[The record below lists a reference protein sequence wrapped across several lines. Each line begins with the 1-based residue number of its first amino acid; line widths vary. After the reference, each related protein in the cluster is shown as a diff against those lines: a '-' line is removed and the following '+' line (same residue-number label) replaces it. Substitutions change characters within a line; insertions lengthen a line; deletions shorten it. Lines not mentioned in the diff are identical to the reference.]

1 MKILYDTE
9 TQTLKGYNRSD
20 DEPVYGWLDPRYLVL
35 ELIEQEKPDHNPA
48 THYLRRTEAIDLDT
62 LQVIRGWELVA
73 HEPLPVIVTMT
84 SLRLALIDAG
94 LYQTITSA
102 INGIED
108 ATEKLK
114 AQTWWSTAQTVRRM
128 HPLVAGIAALAGK
141 TDAQVDAIFAAAQA
155 LDNPTP

>member
-1 MKILYDTE
+1 MKILYDT
-9 TQTLKGYNRSD
+9 QTAQLVSYNRSD
-20 DEPVYGWLDPRYLVL
+20 DQPPVGLEPHYLVL
-35 ELIEQEKPDHNPA
+35 DLVQAEQPDHNPA

-62 LQVIRGWELVA
+62 LQVMRGWELVA
-73 HEPLPVIVTMT
+73 HEPMPVVVTMT

-114 AQTWWSTAQTVRRM
+114 AQTWWSTAQTVRRV
-128 HPLVAGIAALAGK
+128 HPLVAGIAALAGR
-141 TDAQVDAIFAAAQA
+141 TDAQVDAIFAVAQA

>member
-9 TQTLKGYNRSD
+9 TQSLKPYPRVDN
-20 DEPVYGWLDPRYLVL
+20 EPVVGLDPRYLVL
-35 ELIEQEKPDHNPA
+35 ELSEQEKPDHDPA
-48 THYLRRTEAIDLDT
+48 THYLRRTETIDIDN
-62 LQVIRGWELVA
+62 LQVTRGWEIVA
-73 HEPLPVIVTMT
+73 HEPMPVVVSMT
-84 SLRLALIDAG
+84 ALRLTLIDAG

-114 AQTWWSTAQTVRRM
+114 AQTWWATAQTVRRV
-128 HPLVAGIAALAGK
+128 HPLVAGIAALAGR

>member
-9 TQTLKGYNRSD
+9 THSLKPYPRVDN
-20 DEPVYGWLDPRYLVL
+20 EPVVGLDARYQVL
-35 ELIEQEKPDHNPA
+35 ELIEQEKPDHDPA
-48 THYLRRTEAIDLDT
+48 THYLRRTEAIDLDA
-62 LQVIRGWELVA
+62 LQCLRGWEIVA
-73 HEPLPVIVTMT
+73 HEPPPVIVTMT

-114 AQTWWSTAQTVRRM
+114 AQTWWSTAQTVRRV